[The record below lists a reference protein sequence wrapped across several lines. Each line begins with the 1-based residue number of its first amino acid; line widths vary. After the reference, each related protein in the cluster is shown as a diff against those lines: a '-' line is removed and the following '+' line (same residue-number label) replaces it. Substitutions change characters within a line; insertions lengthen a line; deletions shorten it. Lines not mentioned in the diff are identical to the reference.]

1 MKKSTKIILLIL
13 TFLLPL
19 FILLFGSGFYT
30 QLFFGGGNQLFS
42 LQHNDPNYIIQSRL
56 ASFRFISVSISLFM
70 VSYIVIFIIYS
81 LNLIKR
87 IMKTE
92 EKVFWFILFM
102 ITMGIGMLFYFF
114 KYIWKDGT
122 ESIDSV
128 NLQPEALK

>member
-1 MKKSTKIILLIL
+1 MQK
-13 TFLLPL
+13 
-19 FILLFGSGFYT
+19 
-30 QLFFGGGNQLFS
+30 
-42 LQHNDPNYIIQSRL
+42 
-56 ASFRFISVSISLFM
+56 
-70 VSYIVIFIIYS
+70 
-81 LNLIKR
+81 